1 LHEAAEALKLG
12 YVVERVAGYV
22 YETQRCGGMPLYQL
36 YNQFSKTHFYTML
49 EEEERERMKL
59 VGYLDQTVAGYMLL
73 PYE

>member
-12 YVVERVAGYV
+12 YVVERVEGYV

-36 YNQFSKTHFYTML
+36 YNQLSTHFHTML

-59 VGYLDQTVAGYMLL
+59 VGYRDQRVAGYMLL
-73 PYE
+73 SYE